1 VNEISISQYKRARY
15 FKIYYLSFLV
25 WFPLSQ
31 HDRTVRLTYQSREG
45 EGGGGGSY
53 CVVPGLIY
61 ASILYGPVDGIW
73 LKPKHVVVEYY
84 CLLPLTAPF
93 SLFLSELL

>member
-1 VNEISISQYKRARY
+1 MNEISISQYKRARY

-45 EGGGGGSY
+45 EGGGGG
-53 CVVPGLIY
+53 VT
-61 ASILYGPVDGIW
+61 ALYQALFMQVYYMV
-73 LKPKHVVVEYY
+73 LLMEYG
-84 CLLPLTAPF
+84 
-93 SLFLSELL
+93 